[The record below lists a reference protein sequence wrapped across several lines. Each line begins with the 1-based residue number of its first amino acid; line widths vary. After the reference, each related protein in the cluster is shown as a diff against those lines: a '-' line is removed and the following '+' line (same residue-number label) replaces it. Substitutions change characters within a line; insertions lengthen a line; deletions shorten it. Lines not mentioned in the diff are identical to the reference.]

1 MKHLTNALKA
11 MPLCILLLSAMAV
24 KAQDQPRIFRDSTGR
39 TAYIL
44 ERNEVISIQCDTVY
58 LLNKPTFRIYKQAY
72 DKAHAG
78 NTLYTHLINA
88 YRQTID
94 EQNKLL
100 NIREGYYQ
108 QLKLAFDSVTTGS
121 LAVLERS
128 DTRLQTATS
137 ALDKATV
144 HLKETQ
150 QLLEDARQKL
160 IEENRKRNAK
170 ALKFGLGGIAIG
182 ALVTGLIVAL

>member
-1 MKHLTNALKA
+1 
-11 MPLCILLLSAMAV
+11 MPLCILLVSAMAV
-24 KAQDQPRIFRDSTGR
+24 KAQDQPRIFKDSTGR

-78 NTLYTHLINA
+78 NALYTHLINA

-150 QLLEDARQKL
+150 LLLEDARQKL